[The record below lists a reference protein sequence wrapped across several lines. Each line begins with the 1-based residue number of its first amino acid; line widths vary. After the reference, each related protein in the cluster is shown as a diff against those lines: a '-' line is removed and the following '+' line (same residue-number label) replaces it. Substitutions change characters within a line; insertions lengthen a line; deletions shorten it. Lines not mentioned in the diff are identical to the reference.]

1 MLIGLAGTHC
11 TGKTT
16 LAQELAKRYEGVTF
30 LQTSTSAVFKRLGK
44 DPKQAMPLHER
55 LDVQVEVAKTL
66 WAEWADAAES
76 DGTFVTDRTPADM
89 MAYLFAEVSGYGVIE
104 PELDDRLLRYKA
116 LCQNMM
122 SAFGLVY
129 LVRIGIPF
137 GQAGDKVRASG
148 SLAYRTHHEM
158 LIRAMLCEV
167 GDPSAYRELAVTDLD
182 ERVHRIGNF
191 LELMLRR

>member
-30 LQTSTSAVFKRLGK
+30 LQTSTSAVFKRLSK

-55 LDVQVEVAKTL
+55 VDVQVEIAKTL

-76 DGTFVTDRTPADM
+76 EETFVTDRTPADM
-89 MAYLFAEVSGYGVIE
+89 LAYLFAEVSGYGEIE
-104 PELDDRLLRYKA
+104 PDLDARLMRYKA
-116 LCQNMM
+116 LCRSMM
-122 SAFGLVY
+122 EAFGLVY

-137 GQAGDKVRASG
+137 DQTGDKVRASG

-158 LIRAMLCEV
+158 LIRAMLGEV
-167 GDPSAYRELAVTDLD
+167 GDPSVYREIAVLDLD
-182 ERVHRIGNF
+182 ERAHRIGNF
-191 LELMLRR
+191 LELTLRR